1 MVIKAESTCPKCGGE
16 LKHYD
21 TVKRIIR
28 TKGRRTEWIRIARVR
43 CTRCGT
49 FHRSLPEDLLPFK
62 QYEAEVIFGVLE
74 ELITC
79 ETVGFEDYPCEMTME
94 RWKTQKS
101 QLLLWR

>member
-1 MVIKAESTCPKCGGE
+1 MVTKAESTCPKCGGE

-79 ETVGFEDYPCEMTME
+79 ETVGFEDYPCEITME